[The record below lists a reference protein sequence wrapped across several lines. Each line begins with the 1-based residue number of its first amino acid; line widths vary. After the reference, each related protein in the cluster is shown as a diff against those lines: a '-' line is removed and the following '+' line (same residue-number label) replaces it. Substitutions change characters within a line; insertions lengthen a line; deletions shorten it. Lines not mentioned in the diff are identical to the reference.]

1 MTPGLQELA
10 TMMEGGSQKQWGN
23 RLGYL
28 IFPISVKHFSDPLD
42 HVRAAKRTSDR
53 MKASLEGAFTYWS
66 GALLMAMTGP
76 PVQPPSINV
85 FCFSLWGSMDFYA
98 VIVSACKSNLVS
110 VDDLVI
116 CVIWSS
122 SDFLFI

>member
-1 MTPGLQELA
+1 LKQKVAFFSLLFWGLQQELA

-28 IFPISVKHFSDPLD
+28 IFPISVQHFSDPLD

-76 PVQPPSINV
+76 PVQPPSINI
-85 FCFSLWGSMDFYA
+85 FCFFYGVQWVSM
-98 VIVSACKSNLVS
+98 L
-110 VDDLVI
+110 
-116 CVIWSS
+116 
-122 SDFLFI
+122 

>member
-1 MTPGLQELA
+1 
-10 TMMEGGSQKQWGN
+10 MMEGGSQKQWGN

-28 IFPISVKHFSDPLD
+28 IFPISVQHFSDPLD

-76 PVQPPSINV
+76 PVQPPSINI
-85 FCFSLWGSMDFYA
+85 FCFSLWGSMGFYA
-98 VIVSACKSNLVS
+98 VIASACKSNLVYME
-110 VDDLVI
+110 
-116 CVIWSS
+116 
-122 SDFLFI
+122 F